1 MKTREAY
8 PVLIKQDGK
17 DFLVYVPDLNI
28 YTEGKDFPDAIYMA
42 RDAIGLK
49 WMDALD
55 EKMDFPDAST
65 KEHAIEMAKMNA
77 DEDLDFSDGV
87 LTYVDVDCEL
97 YRNRLRNRAVKKNCT
112 LPFWLSEEA
121 ERRGIN
127 FSKVLQ
133 EALMKKINMA

>member
-49 WMDALD
+49 WMGAHD